1 MNFANPI
8 MLWSTLGI
16 AVPIAIHLLNRQR
29 YQHVKWA
36 AMRFVIAAVN
46 QNRRRIRAE
55 DLLLLLLRCL
65 LLLALAFAA
74 ARPFWKRF
82 ANLVP
87 TGGVTA
93 VIIVDDS
100 SGMSGTDGVTT
111 RFKSAQAAADAVVAA
126 LPTGSSAAVL
136 MASDHVDPLV
146 PEPTRDL
153 TFVRRAMQQAA
164 VSDHPPQMEP
174 AVRRAIALLQKATG
188 AKQLFIITDGRAGG
202 WAPVEPITKLIGDAH
217 DDVAAQVLL
226 VGPPVTQ
233 NVGVSAIVPCGDLVP
248 AGHPA
253 RFDVSVTNYGTVDA
267 KQLPVR
273 LSVDDEKTAES
284 ETTLDVLPAGQTR
297 VVPLHATLP
306 ATGGAGPHWITA
318 SIPAD
323 SMPADDRRTIEV
335 QGISSVHVLLV
346 DGSEAHRGQPAG
358 GDFVRAALR
367 AVAHDPGQ
375 ADFVQI
381 EPVRPSDVTP
391 AKLDKADLVI
401 VVDANL
407 STAVA
412 TAIDHFVR
420 DGGGLFFFPGPTTD
434 TAKTTAELFDH
445 VHLLP
450 SQYSPGVGDAASQ
463 NSDLTL
469 QATHFDHPIASIWT
483 DPANGTPAA
492 AHVFHHLPMT
502 SPNPSE
508 VVLAYSDGTPAVI
521 DRPAGLGTVIQFG
534 MSADTSWTDLPLRP
548 AFLTLLYRSVAA
560 VMANRDAGSNVQLG
574 HAFTRRL
581 PVGFAGRP
589 VTVTDL
595 SGKKSESTVALQGD
609 SALLGIHDTDH
620 AGGYTVSIA
629 SEPPM
634 VMKFAAQPD
643 PAGSRLEM
651 LTDDQSA
658 ALSAVAAVR
667 KWDDHAGTQ
676 LSGTGTSAG
685 ELWIVFAIAALVLTV
700 VEPMAANWMSRSK

>member
-1 MNFANPI
+1 MPIPFINPW
-8 MLWSTLGI
+8 MLLGAATI
-16 AVPIAIHLLNRQR
+16 GVPILIHLLNRQR
-29 YQHVKWA
+29 YQHVRWA

-46 QNRRRIRAE
+46 QNRRRIRIE

-65 LLLALAFAA
+65 LLIALAVAA

-93 VIIVDDS
+93 IAIVDNS

-111 RFKSAQAAADAVVAA
+111 RFKSAQAAADAVVAG
-126 LPTGSSAAVL
+126 LPTGSSAAVFL
-136 MASDHVDPLV
+136 ASDHVDPLV

-174 AVRRAIALLQKATG
+174 AVRRAIALLQKSNGT
-188 AKQLFIITDGRAGG
+188 KELFVITDGRAGG
-202 WAPVEPITKLIGDAH
+202 WAPVDPVTKLIGDAH
-217 DDVAAQVLL
+217 DDVNTQVLL

-233 NVGVSAIVPCGDLVP
+233 NIGVSAIVAGGDLVP
-248 AGHPA
+248 VGHPA
-253 RFDVSVTNYGTVDA
+253 RFDVSVTNYGTADA

-273 LSVDDEKTAES
+273 LSVDDAKTAES
-284 ETTLDVLPAGQTR
+284 ETTIDVLPAGQTR
-297 VVPLHATLP
+297 VVPLHATLSV
-306 ATGGAGPHWITA
+306 AGPHWITA

-323 SMPADDRRTIEV
+323 SMPADDKRTIEV
-335 QGISSVHVLLV
+335 QGIGSVQVLLV
-346 DGSEAHRGQPAG
+346 DGSERHPNRPGG
-358 GDFVRAALR
+358 GDFVHAALR
-367 AVAHDPGQ
+367 AVAQDPTHT
-375 ADFVQI
+375 DFVQI
-381 EPVRPSDVTP
+381 ETVRPADVTP
-391 AKLDKADLVI
+391 AKLEKVDLVI
-401 VVDANL
+401 VVNANL
-407 STAVA
+407 PTAAATAV
-412 TAIDHFVR
+412 DRFVR
-420 DGGGLFFFPGPTTD
+420 DGGGLFFFAGPATD
-434 TAKTTAELFDH
+434 PAKTTAELFDRL
-445 VHLLP
+445 HLLP
-450 SQYSPGVGDAASQ
+450 SQYGPGIGDAASP

-469 QATHFDHPIASIWT
+469 QATHFEHPIASIWT

-492 AHVFHHLPMT
+492 AHVFRHLPMT
-502 SPNPSE
+502 STNPSE

-521 DRPAGLGTVIQFG
+521 DHPAGLGTVIQFG
-534 MSADTSWTDLPLRP
+534 MSADATWTDLPLRP

-560 VMANRDAGSNVQLG
+560 VMANRDNGSNVQLG

-589 VTVTDL
+589 VTVTDP
-595 SGKKSESTVALQGD
+595 SGKKSESTVALQDD
-609 SALLGIHDTDH
+609 SAVLSVHDTDR

-629 SEPPM
+629 SEPPV
-634 VMKFAAQPD
+634 VMKFAAQPEA
-643 PAGSRLEM
+643 AGSRLEM

-658 ALSAVAAVR
+658 ALSAVATVQ
-667 KWDDHAGTQ
+667 KWNDHAGAQ

-700 VEPMAANWMSRSK
+700 VEPVAANWMSRSK